1 MNIIRNFIFSFSIL
15 LNMGLFSIMWK
26 QRKHS
31 SSRSNPL
38 MESAFNESNHSPKW
52 LLEQSMS
59 QAKETLDIAIYN
71 FDDAAI
77 AESLTK
83 AKHRGLHIRVL
94 IDETKA
100 TKKKVKQLLS
110 QLTKNGI
117 PVRRYATEKMHLK
130 MTIIDQTTLVIGSFN
145 YTYASVNE
153 NIEQLFKVSNR
164 SEALKWTAVFNELW
178 DLSQK

>member
-1 MNIIRNFIFSFSIL
+1 MSKIRKLFFPFSIL
-15 LNMGLFSIMWK
+15 LNMGLFAIMWK
-26 QRKHS
+26 QQKHVPYRKNHS
-31 SSRSNPL
+31 I
-38 MESAFNESNHSPKW
+38 ESAFSESNHSPRW
-52 LLEQSMS
+52 LLEQSIS
-59 QAKETLDIAIYN
+59 QARETLDIAIYN

-77 AESLTK
+77 AESLIK

-117 PVRRYATEKMHLK
+117 PVRRYATGKMHLK
-130 MTIIDQTTLVIGSFN
+130 MTIIDQTTLTIGSFN

-178 DLSQK
+178 DVSQS